1 MKNFFKLLS
10 QVGVILSAII
20 LLAVMKKKPFVLN
33 SMNIGVKK
41 IIYQMMYLY
50 ILIFL

>member
-20 LLAVMKKKPFVLN
+20 LLAVMKKPFVLN